1 MICFYEICD
10 IGIINYLRK
19 QHKRY
24 QIREFGA
31 NIIGKISGIF
41 KFDLID
47 VQDVLRLV
55 REEGTVPDDN
65 FKSIIAY
72 LPT

>member
-24 QIREFGA
+24 QNGGFGA
-31 NIIGKISGIF
+31 NIIKKISGIF

-47 VQDVLRLV
+47 MYDVL
-55 REEGTVPDDN
+55 
-65 FKSIIAY
+65 
-72 LPT
+72 